1 MSTDITLHATLTT
14 GTRLQI
20 ETPSGH
26 HLTLDTTGQSPEQ
39 LSAASPMETLLA
51 ALAGC
56 SGISMLSILRKKRQN
71 ITHYEI
77 HVRGTQAETY
87 PHVFT
92 EIRVEH
98 ILTGH
103 SLQEKAAWQAL
114 QLTEERYCSVSVML
128 SKATALTQSFYLIEA
143 QEHKRKNPPLP

>member
-1 MSTDITLHATLTT
+1 MSADITLHATLIT
-14 GTRLQI
+14 GTSFQI
-20 ETPSGH
+20 ETTSGH
-26 HLTLDTTGQSPEQ
+26 YMRLDITGYSPEQ
-39 LSAASPMETLLA
+39 PSASPMETLLA

-77 HVRGTQAETY
+77 HVWGKQAVTY

-103 SLQEKAAWQAL
+103 SLQEKAARQAL

-128 SKATALTQSFYLIEA
+128 SKVTALTQMFHIIEA
-143 QEHKRKNPPLP
+143 E

>member
-1 MSTDITLHATLTT
+1 MATDITLHATLTA
-14 GTRLQI
+14 GTCFAV
-20 ETPSGH
+20 ETASGH
-26 HLTLDTTGQSPEQ
+26 HLVLDTTSQTTKPS
-39 LSAASPMETLLA
+39 SAPSPMEMLLA

-56 SGISMLSILRKKRQN
+56 SGISMLSILRKKRQD

-77 HVRGTQAETY
+77 HVSGKQAETY

-98 ILTGH
+98 LLTGH
-103 SLQEKAAWQAL
+103 ALQEEAAQRAL

-128 SKATALTQSFYLIEA
+128 SKVAVLTQMVHIIKA
-143 QEHKRKNPPLP
+143 

>member
-1 MSTDITLHATLTT
+1 MSTDLTLYATLTT
-14 GTRLQI
+14 GTHFEV
-20 ETPSGH
+20 ETASSH
-26 HLTLDTTGQSPEQ
+26 HLVLDTTSQEKEQ
-39 LSAASPMETLLA
+39 TIAPSPMETLLA

-56 SGISMLSILRKKRQN
+56 SGISMLSILRKKRQD
-71 ITHYEI
+71 ITHYEV
-77 HVRGTQAETY
+77 HVSGTQAETY

-103 SLQEKAAWQAL
+103 SLQEKAVWRAL

-128 SKATALTQSFYLIEA
+128 SKATALTQTFHIIEA
-143 QEHKRKNPPLP
+143 Q

>member
-1 MSTDITLHATLTT
+1 MSTDTTLHATLTT
-14 GTRLQI
+14 GTRFQI

-39 LSAASPMETLLA
+39 PSTASPMETLLA

-71 ITHYEI
+71 ITHYEV
-77 HVRGTQAETY
+77 HVCGTQAETY

-103 SLQEKAAWQAL
+103 ALQEEATQRAL
-114 QLTEERYCSVSVML
+114 QLTEERYCSISVML
-128 SKATALTQSFYLIEA
+128 SKTTTLTQTFRIIEA
-143 QEHKRKNPPLP
+143 NAGILGG